1 MYLLDKCL
9 CILIICLFGSQAYAN
24 CVLPVP
30 DGDGTI
36 PSVANVE
43 GNIAS
48 IKGNIVTIRENKT
61 NNKVSVIVPKN
72 QTIYTAFGGDLEA
85 KGTSGLLVGQKT
97 WVWFVGCKRD
107 GKKAPKA
114 AYFQIFSKDPN
125 DQP

>member
-1 MYLLDKCL
+1 MYLLGKYL

-36 PSVANVE
+36 PSPANVE
-43 GNIAS
+43 GNIVA
-48 IKGNIVTIRENKT
+48 IKGNIVTIRANKT
-61 NNKVSVIVPKN
+61 KNKVSVIVPKN

-85 KGTSGLLVGQKT
+85 KGTRGLLVGQKT
-97 WVWFVGCKRD
+97 WVWLVGCKQD
-107 GKKAPKA
+107 KKVIPSA
-114 AYFQIFSKDPN
+114 ACFQIFSSDPN